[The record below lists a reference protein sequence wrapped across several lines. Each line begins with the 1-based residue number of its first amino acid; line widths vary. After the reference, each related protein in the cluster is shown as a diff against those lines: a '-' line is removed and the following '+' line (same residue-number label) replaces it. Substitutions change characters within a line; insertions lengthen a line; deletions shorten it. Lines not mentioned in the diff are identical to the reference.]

1 MLAAGTMMS
10 NRVHDGA
17 DAKPKVGS
25 GKKRMTTNDRAAR
38 EILLRMFSLEHK
50 AGLQGWWLKILLLNE
65 QNTRV
70 TRLAYTVELYAVLA
84 GLLLFFVADFVD
96 VDPDG
101 ALGKISSIL
110 AIVSAMNFLCVIFIC
125 LALGHALVT
134 TTSPAGIVLL
144 LQPIGQTFVQIVFG
158 GFFAFFAFVFKMAD
172 QTEGVILYVA
182 VTMGALVTPYVFF
195 VAGMCVTSPNPL
207 ENQHQWLWYRANFEF
222 LSMVAYARFGPEKP
236 RAEEMLEEYLD
247 EMPEDIRALM
257 RGDPGA
263 A

>member
-1 MLAAGTMMS
+1 M
-10 NRVHDGA
+10 V
-17 DAKPKVGS
+17 
-25 GKKRMTTNDRAAR
+25 
-38 EILLRMFSLEHK
+38 
-50 AGLQGWWLKILLLNE
+50 AGL
-65 QNTRV
+65 V
-70 TRLAYTVELYAVLA
+70 
-84 GLLLFFVADFVD
+84 LFFVADFVD

-125 LALGHALVT
+125 LLLGHALVT

-158 GFFAFFAFVFKMAD
+158 GFFAIFAFVFKMAD

-182 VTMGALVTPYVFF
+182 VTMGALVTPYVFWM
-195 VAGMCVTSPNPL
+195 AGMCVTSPNPL
-207 ENQHQWLWYRANFEF
+207 ENQHQWLWYRANFKP

>member
-10 NRVHDGA
+10 NRVHNGA
-17 DAKPKVGS
+17 DAKPKVGP
-25 GKKRMTTNDRAAR
+25 GKKGMTTNDRAAR

-50 AGLQGWWLKILLLNE
+50 AGLQGWWMKILLLND

-84 GLLLFFVADFVD
+84 GLVLFFVADFVD

-144 LQPIGQTFVQIVFG
+144 LQPIGQQFVQIVFG
-158 GFFAFFAFVFKMAD
+158 GFLRSGPR
-172 QTEGVILYVA
+172 TCIWLSH
-182 VTMGALVTPYVFF
+182 PS
-195 VAGMCVTSPNPL
+195 AGL
-207 ENQHQWLWYRANFEF
+207 L
-222 LSMVAYARFGPEKP
+222 
-236 RAEEMLEEYLD
+236 
-247 EMPEDIRALM
+247 
-257 RGDPGA
+257 
-263 A
+263 

>member
-17 DAKPKVGS
+17 DAKPKVGL
-25 GKKRMTTNDRAAR
+25 GKKGMTTNDRAAR

-50 AGLQGWWLKILLLNE
+50 AGLQGWWLKILLLND
-65 QNTRV
+65 QHTRV

-84 GLLLFFVADFVD
+84 GLVLFFVADFVD

-101 ALGKISSIL
+101 TLGKISTIL
-110 AIVSAMNFLCVIFIC
+110 AIVSVMNFLCVIFIC

-134 TTSPAGIVLL
+134 TISPAGIVLL
-144 LQPIGQTFVQIVFG
+144 LQPIGQTFVQIVFV

-172 QTEGVILYVA
+172 QTEGVILYV
-182 VTMGALVTPYVFF
+182 GALVTPYVFF
-195 VAGMCVTSPNPL
+195 VAGTCVTSPNPL